1 MTEHSFTL
9 VFTMSS
15 NSLESHLDDLFE
27 AGCDDATF
35 AGPAPD
41 NTFVADFDR
50 EAPAFAIA
58 VVSAMRALR
67 RVLPGVHLL
76 RLEPDDLV
84 SQSAIAE
91 RLGRSAE
98 SVRMLIAGHRGP
110 GAFPPP
116 VAAINHKTQVWSWA
130 LVSHWFR
137 ETHGVEIEG
146 DDNAQWIAALNV
158 SLFKAT
164 IARHLPTPPADA
176 NLIFELEQQ
185 ELAAS

>member
-15 NSLESHLDDLFE
+15 NSLEPYLDGLFE

-41 NTFVADFDR
+41 GTFVADFDR
-50 EAPAFAIA
+50 EAPAFALA
-58 VVSAMRALR
+58 VVSAAQALR
-67 RVLPGVHLL
+67 RVLPGFHLL
-76 RLEPDDLV
+76 RVGPDDLV

-98 SVRMLIAGHRGP
+98 SVRMLIAGNRGP

-137 ETHGVEIEG
+137 ETHRVEIEG
-146 DDNAQWIAALNV
+146 YDNAQWIAAVNA

-164 IARHLPTPPADA
+164 VARHLLAPPVDA
-176 NLIFELEQQ
+176 NLILELEQQ